1 MRSLLKAAQED
12 AYIVSALQRHFTTEL
27 EEFRTH
33 VKNESSPLDLEFLIT
48 QTSFNFIS
56 SFLLGKRYSVEIV
69 LKYKQSFYV
78 WIWFFILFFF
88 GGGGVQMMVWITWF
102 ITFTLNCFCS
112 YFTIIRYNTHTPS
125 PLPLGPT
132 ASMSFW
138 HPLLFPR
145 SLCLQAVPKVA

>member
-12 AYIVSALQRHFTTEL
+12 ANIVSALQRHFTTEL

-78 WIWFFILFFF
+78 WIWFFILFL
-88 GGGGVQMMVWITWF
+88 GGGGFRLMF
-102 ITFTLNCFCS
+102 GL
-112 YFTIIRYNTHTPS
+112 
-125 PLPLGPT
+125 LGLV
-132 ASMSFW
+132 
-138 HPLLFPR
+138 H
-145 SLCLQAVPKVA
+145 VP